1 MSTTSSRPRAPR
13 ASGVALAVAAA
24 LLGACSDPPPPEKP
38 PESGAYSK
46 SAETTKPG
54 ETPAPPAPFASFT
67 DAAETAGVRFVH
79 DNAAR
84 GKKYLLETMGS
95 GAAVLDFDGDG
106 RMDLFLVNGAPW
118 PGDAPRADASP
129 GCRLLR
135 NRGDGT
141 FEDATAAAGLGAPLF
156 GMGAVAADYDADGDT
171 DLFVTAVGACRLLR
185 NEGGKFT
192 DQALAAG
199 VAGEPWTDAEGKPH
213 DACWSAAAWLDF
225 DRDGVLD
232 LYAARYVRWS
242 RETDVFTSMDGKNKA
257 YTAPDRYRGD
267 SGRLYRGRGD
277 GTFEDVTD
285 TAKIRNDNAK
295 ALGVA
300 ACDLDGDGWT
310 DLCVAND
317 AVANHLWLNNRDG
330 TFRECALAAGI
341 ASDNPGTARA
351 DMGIAVGPVDADG
364 RPVIVTGTF
373 SMEAL
378 AFYRRQPQAKNLT
391 YVDEGPAAGLSGP
404 TFPSLTFGVLLQDL
418 DLDGRLDLAIA
429 NGHIEPTVQEV
440 LRAIP
445 YAQKPQVFRNRGD
458 GSFEDCTARAGP
470 AFGAASVGRGL
481 AWTDYDADGDPD
493 LVLTE
498 NGRAARLLRND
509 APTGRRSLRIRLRG
523 PKPNLD
529 ALGAVVTVAAGG
541 RTISLE
547 RASGGSYLS
556 ESEPTLL
563 FGLGETTRADSVK
576 VRWPGRGGAP
586 DTEEDLGPLD
596 AGLWTVEA
604 GAKPIRAGD

>member
-1 MSTTSSRPRAPR
+1 MSTTSSRRRAPR
-13 ASGVALAVAAA
+13 ASLALGVAAA
-24 LLGACSDPPPPEKP
+24 LLGACGDAEPAPKP
-38 PESGAYSK
+38 PESGDYA
-46 SAETTKPG
+46 KPVDAKPSG

-67 DAAETAGVRFVH
+67 DAAETAGIRFVH
-79 DNAAR
+79 ENAAR

-118 PGDAPRADASP
+118 PGDAPRADATL
-129 GCRLLR
+129 GCRLFR

-141 FEDATAAAGLGAPLF
+141 FEDATAAAGLVAPFF
-156 GMGAVAADYDADGDT
+156 GMGAAAADYDGDGDV
-171 DLFVTAVGACRLLR
+171 DLFVTAVGPCRLLR
-185 NEGGKFT
+185 NEGNGKFT

-199 VAGEPWTDAEGKPH
+199 VAGEPWADADGRKF
-213 DACWSAAAWLDF
+213 DACWSAAAWLDY

-242 RETDVFTSMDGKNKA
+242 RETDVFTSIDGKSKA

-277 GTFEDVTD
+277 GTFEDATD
-285 TAKIRNDNAK
+285 AAKIRNDDAK
-295 ALGVA
+295 SLGVA

-341 ASDNPGTARA
+341 AYDNQGKARA
-351 DMGIAVGPVDADG
+351 DMGIAVGPVDAGG

-378 AFYRRQPQAKNLT
+378 AFYRSQPKAKNLT
-391 YVDEGPAAGLSGP
+391 FVDEGPAAGLSGP

-458 GSFEDCTARAGP
+458 GSFEDCSARAGP
-470 AFGAASVGRGL
+470 AFGSPSVGRGL
-481 AWTDYDADGDPD
+481 AWLDHDGDGDPD

-509 APTGRRSLRIRLRG
+509 APPGRRSLRIRLRG

-529 ALGAVVTVAAGG
+529 ALGAVVTVSAGG
-541 RTISLE
+541 RTIALE

-563 FGLGETTRADSVK
+563 FGLGELARADSVK

-586 DTEEDLGPLD
+586 DAEQDLGPLD
-596 AGLWTVEA
+596 AGLWTVAQGE
-604 GAKPIRAGD
+604 KPIPAGE